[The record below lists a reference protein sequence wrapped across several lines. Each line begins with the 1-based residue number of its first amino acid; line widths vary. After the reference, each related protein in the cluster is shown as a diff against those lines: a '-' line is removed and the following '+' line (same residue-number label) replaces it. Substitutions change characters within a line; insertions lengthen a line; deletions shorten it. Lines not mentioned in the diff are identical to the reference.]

1 VSTRRRAPARPAT
14 DALDLFGEPSPNPD
28 PRAAAGARPPAPE
41 PPPPAPRSRRRPG
54 LVSDAFASPAPVA
67 VAAYGASAHEAAL
80 LAAAEDA
87 AERMLADGVDVV
99 STHYS
104 ASLTVESYSAAV
116 REPAIPGATPEAAIP
131 VAALTQAA
139 KEVVEGAF
147 VPLWVR
153 GEVSDFKAHRNGHW
167 YFTLRDASAQVRC
180 VLWARDA
187 RRLPA
192 PPDDGMQVVALGQMS
207 VYAARADLQLVV
219 KTLDARGDGLWR
231 KALERTR
238 AALAGDGLLDPT
250 RKRPL
255 PRFPRRV
262 AVVTSPD
269 GAALHDIAAVAR
281 RRWPSAELVVV
292 AAKVQGEGAPAELC
306 AAVERAGRWRDGD
319 GRPFDV
325 LIVGRGGGSREDLW
339 AFNDEALARAVAA
352 CPVPTVSAVGHE
364 VDVTICDLVA
374 DLRAPTPSAAAE
386 AVCPVLADVAD
397 EVRALGAALAAAAEG
412 HLAGARAA
420 AEDAGRG
427 LADAAG
433 RYAERRRARVELL
446 AGRLHALSPL
456 ATLGRGYA
464 VARDAGTGATLAA
477 VGDFVPGRPFDLLV
491 RDGRVRA
498 VAGDAPAAGPPSPPI
513 PGPPPPAS

>member
-1 VSTRRRAPARPAT
+1 
-14 DALDLFGEPSPNPD
+14 
-28 PRAAAGARPPAPE
+28 
-41 PPPPAPRSRRRPG
+41 
-54 LVSDAFASPAPVA
+54 
-67 VAAYGASAHEAAL
+67 
-80 LAAAEDA
+80 
-87 AERMLADGVDVV
+87 
-99 STHYS
+99 
-104 ASLTVESYSAAV
+104 
-116 REPAIPGATPEAAIP
+116 
-131 VAALTQAA
+131 
-139 KEVVEGAF
+139 
-147 VPLWVR
+147 
-153 GEVSDFKAHRNGHW
+153 
-167 YFTLRDASAQVRC
+167 
-180 VLWARDA
+180 
-187 RRLPA
+187 
-192 PPDDGMQVVALGQMS
+192 
-207 VYAARADLQLVV
+207 
-219 KTLDARGDGLWR
+219 
-231 KALERTR
+231 
-238 AALAGDGLLDPT
+238 
-250 RKRPL
+250 
-255 PRFPRRV
+255 V

-306 AAVERAGRWRDGD
+306 AAVERVGRWRGAD

-325 LIVGRGGGSREDLW
+325 VIVGRGGGSREDLW

-464 VARDAGTGATLAA
+464 VARDSGTGATLAA

-498 VAGDAPAAGPPSPPI
+498 VAGDAPPGGSPGAPI
-513 PGPPPPAS
+513 SGPPPPAS

>member
-1 VSTRRRAPARPAT
+1 V
-14 DALDLFGEPSPNPD
+14 
-28 PRAAAGARPPAPE
+28 
-41 PPPPAPRSRRRPG
+41 
-54 LVSDAFASPAPVA
+54 
-67 VAAYGASAHEAAL
+67 
-80 LAAAEDA
+80 
-87 AERMLADGVDVV
+87 
-99 STHYS
+99 
-104 ASLTVESYSAAV
+104 
-116 REPAIPGATPEAAIP
+116 IPGATPDAALP
-131 VAALTQAA
+131 VAALAQAA

-167 YFTLRDASAQVRC
+167 YFTLRDEGAQVRC

-192 PPDDGMQVVALGQMS
+192 APDDGMQVVALGQMS

-219 KTLDARGDGLWR
+219 KALDARGDGLWR

-238 AALAGDGLLDPT
+238 AALAADGLLDPA
-250 RKRPL
+250 RRRPL

-281 RRWPSAELVVV
+281 RRWPAAELVVV
-292 AAKVQGEGAPAELC
+292 AAKVQGDGAAAELC
-306 AAVERAGRWRDGD
+306 AAVARAGRWRDAL
-319 GRPFDV
+319 GRGFDV
-325 LIVGRGGGSREDLW
+325 VIVGRGGGAREDLW

-364 VDVTICDLVA
+364 VDVTLCDLVA

-386 AVCPVLADVAD
+386 AVVPVLADVAA
-397 EVRALGAALAAAAEG
+397 EVEALGAALAAAASA
-412 HLAGARAA
+412 HLERARAA
-420 AEDAGRG
+420 ADDAGRR
-427 LADAAG
+427 LAAAAA
-433 RYAERRRARVELL
+433 RHTERRRSAVEAL

-464 VARDAGTGATLAA
+464 VARDARSGATLASA
-477 VGDFVPGRPFDLLV
+477 ADFTAGRAFDLLV

-498 VAGDAPAAGPPSPPI
+498 VAGGPAADPT
-513 PGPPPPAS
+513 

>member
-1 VSTRRRAPARPAT
+1 MSGRRRAPTRPAAAA
-14 DALDLFGEPSPNPD
+14 DALDLFGD
-28 PRAAAGARPPAPE
+28 LAPPAP
-41 PPPPAPRSRRRPG
+41 PAPPPAPPRPTPAPAAARTPAPRPARARARPG
-54 LVSDAFASPAPVA
+54 LVADALAAPAPAA
-67 VAAYGASAHEAAL
+67 VAAYGATAEEAAL
-80 LAAAEDA
+80 LAAAEAA
-87 AERMLADGVDVV
+87 AEATLAGALDPYAAA
-99 STHYS
+99 YS
-104 ASLTVESYSAAV
+104 APLTVGV
-116 REPAIPGATPEAAIP
+116 RDDVPPGATPEAALP

-147 VPLWVR
+147 IPLWVR

-167 YFTLRDASAQVRC
+167 YFSLRDESAQVRC

-238 AALAGDGLLDPT
+238 AALAADGLLDPA
-250 RKRPL
+250 RRRAL

-281 RRWPSAELVVV
+281 RRWPAAELVVV
-292 AAKVQGEGAPAELC
+292 AAKVQGDGAVAELC
-306 AAVERAGRWRDGD
+306 AAVERAGRWCDAD
-319 GRPFDV
+319 GRGFDV
-325 LIVGRGGGSREDLW
+325 VIVGRGGGAREDLW

-386 AVCPVLADVAD
+386 AVVPVLADVAA

-412 HLAGARAA
+412 HVERARAVVD
-420 AEDAGRG
+420 DAGGR
-427 LADAAG
+427 LAAAAG
-433 RYAERRRARVELL
+433 HYTERRRAAVEAL

-464 VARDAGTGATLAA
+464 VARDARSGATLAA
-477 VGDFVPGRPFDLLV
+477 AADFTAGRAFDLLV

-498 VAGDAPAAGPPSPPI
+498 VAGGPAADPT
-513 PGPPPPAS
+513 